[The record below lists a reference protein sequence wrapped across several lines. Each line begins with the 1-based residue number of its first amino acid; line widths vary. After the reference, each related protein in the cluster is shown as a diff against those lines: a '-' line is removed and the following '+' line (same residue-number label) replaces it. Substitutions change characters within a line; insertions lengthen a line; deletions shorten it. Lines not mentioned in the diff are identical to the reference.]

1 MADSLQEALDRGMV
15 ELDLEYFE
23 FVATHL
29 RGLGE
34 RHDLDSVVIY
44 LQERDLPVP
53 RA

>member
-1 MADSLQEALDRGMV
+1 MADRLQQALDRDMV
-15 ELDLEYFE
+15 ELGIEYFE

-34 RHDLDSVVIY
+34 RDDLYAVVTY

-53 RA
+53 QT